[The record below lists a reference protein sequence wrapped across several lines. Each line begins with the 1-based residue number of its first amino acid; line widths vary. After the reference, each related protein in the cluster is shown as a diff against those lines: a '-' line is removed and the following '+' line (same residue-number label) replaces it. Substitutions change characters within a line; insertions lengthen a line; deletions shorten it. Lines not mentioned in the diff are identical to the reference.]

1 MQHKTQGS
9 ELYVRN
15 TTISPP
21 EVLKIGQLVDIN
33 NLGGQAS
40 DIDVTDLDA
49 QRFKE
54 FLSGLIDP
62 GSAAIGINFD
72 SASLAHQF
80 LNDNAGGDQF
90 DWAIGL
96 SNGFGIPPTQ
106 NTGNTA
112 FELPS
117 TRAWLTF
124 TASVHMQQFA
134 FAVDSVVK
142 FNSALRL
149 SGEITVTPKA

>member
-9 ELYVRN
+9 ELYVRD
-15 TTISPP
+15 TSVSPP
-21 EVLKIGQLVDIN
+21 VVMKIGQLVDIN

-49 QRFKE
+49 VRFKQ

-62 GSAAIGINFD
+62 GSASIGINFD
-72 SASLAHQF
+72 SASNAHQF
-80 LNDNAGGDQF
+80 LNDNAGGDQY

-96 SNGFGIPPTQ
+96 SNGVGIPPTQ
-106 NTGNTA
+106 NTANSA

-124 TASVHMQQFA
+124 VASVHMQQFG

-142 FNSALRL
+142 FNSALRV